1 LESCHITHR
10 VSSLQ
15 KCAVKVTAT
24 PKLQSNGPSRSIPG
38 TVLFFGELSH
48 HPQSFKFA
56 KMCSEG
62 HRYSQAGDD
71 NLRMETSVKHVD
83 TDDFDVDKFQDA
95 LLDEETTAALRAQ
108 AYLLCVLYHHDSLK
122 ALD

>member
-1 LESCHITHR
+1 
-10 VSSLQ
+10 
-15 KCAVKVTAT
+15 
-24 PKLQSNGPSRSIPG
+24 
-38 TVLFFGELSH
+38 
-48 HPQSFKFA
+48 
-56 KMCSEG
+56 MCSEG

-83 TDDFDVDKFQDA
+83 TDAFDGDKFRDA